1 MFFTLAM
8 MNWHKFLNKAW
19 RCFYEKKKA
28 SGEEIA
34 PYLISFAKSYQT
46 RIAVIKRHLQRRDY
60 NFGKWRAA
68 LISKKDGGDRPLIIP
83 SSINDK
89 LVLKAV
95 SDYLSNTLSYLFSRV
110 GVISYAY
117 QKGKSTRDALIR
129 LKKMHNPEDVLLKID
144 IKHFFD
150 DIDRTILVQ
159 LLEQYTIDDYVKE
172 LINKRFNPIVDYSKI
187 KKDDIDKFPKGG
199 VPQGNPISAVLSNLY
214 LYELDRLAISKG
226 WKMVRYADDMVLS
239 VSNYEEAQ
247 LILELINDY
256 LLKNRKLTIHP
267 LENSSDA
274 KTAIFLNPKKNRMKY
289 LGVYFDG
296 QNLFPTNESCLLL
309 AGKIDNILKR
319 ISTIEEKEIMI
330 KKAISQWCGYYAFT
344 DISDTQIKRINNSIN
359 YRFKKHNFNIC
370 KIDITDCILK
380 ARKRQNRHLIKLLRL
395 TKFEEEYDW
404 LNIYE

>member
-1 MFFTLAM
+1 MY
-8 MNWHKFLNKAW
+8 WHKYLHKAW
-19 RCFYEKKKA
+19 NSYFENKKNN
-28 SGEEIA
+28 GEELMSHIK
-34 PYLISFAKSYQT
+34 SFANNYKT
-46 RIAVIKRHLQRRDY
+46 RIALIERHLKRRDY
-60 NFGKWRAA
+60 NFGECRAV
-68 LISKKDGGDRPLIIP
+68 LISKKNGGNRPLIIP
-83 SSINDK
+83 NTISDK
-89 LVLKAV
+89 LVLKAI
-95 SDYLSNTLSYLFSRV
+95 SYYLSYTLSYLFCSV
-110 GVISYAY
+110 GTISYAY
-117 QKGKSTRDALIR
+117 QKGKSTRDALIQ
-129 LKKMHNPEDVLLKID
+129 LKRIHKPNNILLKID

-150 DIDRTILVQ
+150 KIDKTILIQ
-159 LLEQYTIDDYVKE
+159 LLEQYPIDDYVRD
-172 LINKRFNPIVDYSKI
+172 LIRKGINPIVNYSRLKE
-187 KKDDIDKFPKGG
+187 DDVNKFPKGG
-199 VPQGNPISAVLSNLY
+199 IPQGNPISAVLSNLY

>member
-1 MFFTLAM
+1 
-8 MNWHKFLNKAW
+8 MNWHKSLNKAW
-19 RCFYEKKKA
+19 QCFYKKKKV
-28 SGEEIA
+28 SGEEITSN
-34 PYLISFAKSYQT
+34 LISFAENYQT
-46 RIAVIKRHLQRRDY
+46 KIAVIKRHLQRRDY
-60 NFGKWRAA
+60 NFGKWRAV
-68 LISKKDGGDRPLIIP
+68 LIPKKDGGKRPLVVP
-83 SSINDK
+83 STISDK
-89 LVLKAV
+89 LVLKAI
-95 SDYLSNTLSYLFSRV
+95 SDYLSNELSNLFSSV
-110 GVISYAY
+110 GSISYAY

-129 LKKMHNPEDVLLKID
+129 LKKMHNPENVLLKID
-144 IKHFFD
+144 IMHFFD
-150 DIDRTILVQ
+150 DIDRIILIQ
-159 LLEQYTIDDYVKE
+159 LLEQYPIDDYVKE
-172 LINKRFNPIVDYSKI
+172 LINKSINPTVDYSKLE
-187 KKDDIDKFPKGG
+187 KDDIDKFPKGG
-199 VPQGNPISAVLSNLY
+199 IPQGNPISAVLSNLY
-214 LYELDRLAISKG
+214 LYGLDRLAISKG

-309 AGKIDNILKR
+309 ARKIDNILKR
-319 ISTIEEKEIMI
+319 ISTIEEKKIMI

-380 ARKRQNRHLIKLLRL
+380 ARRYQKNRLIKLLHL
-395 TKFEEEYDW
+395 TKFREEYDW
-404 LNIYE
+404 LNIYN